1 MVYLIYNQLKG
12 DVVNMKKLII
22 GLMVA
27 VGILG
32 GCSQQAQETVTIED
46 LRASSTGSKWAVDKQ
61 EVVESNVGNGEEYAY
76 TITAVIDD
84 EVYGIPLNKESS
96 TNKGIFL
103 YKSEIGFD
111 VGEGDNIVVVW
122 GEEEDI
128 FESIEKAIVAEDGS
142 IVPESYYY

>member
-1 MVYLIYNQLKG
+1 
-12 DVVNMKKLII
+12 MKKLIMVLGMAVALI
-22 GLMVA
+22 GGVTGCSTVNESAEGQVSQEVIDGLM
-27 VGILG
+27 
-32 GCSQQAQETVTIED
+32 ED
-46 LRASSTGSKWAVDKQ
+46 LRASSTGSKYQVEKE

-76 TITAVIDD
+76 TITAIIDD

-103 YKSEIGFD
+103 YQSEIGFE

-128 FESIEKAIVAEDGS
+128 FQSIERAIIAEDGS
-142 IVPESYYY
+142 IVPESFYN